1 MIVTFNQFMPYDSE
15 KYGNFMVW
23 ANTLTNG
30 ITYQTLQN
38 IHLLHE
44 NSISSKLW
52 EAVAPKMPN
61 VKPIGKFENELVD
74 RFPMHIIIGYMSY
87 DEDFENFKEEYNSY
101 DSLKRAFDLNSLEMI
116 ADEIADSD
124 MSNDEIFELTGSR
137 SIELVRN
144 RKLNIHDLPICEL
157 EKFTKLRNGVINLEN
172 VQKLIDSDISAYN
185 IEAKTGVSR
194 TTISQIRNGKTDLMN
209 MKGTNLLRL
218 SDFAKFLIRENE
230 L

>member
-74 RFPMHIIIGYMSY
+74 RFPMDIIIGYMSY

>member
-74 RFPMHIIIGYMSY
+74 RFPMDIIIGYMSY

-101 DSLKRAFDLNSLEMI
+101 DSLKRAFDLNSLEMV

-157 EKFTKLRNGVINLEN
+157 EKFTKIRNGVINLEN

-218 SDFAKFLIRENE
+218 SDFAKFLT
-230 L
+230 